1 MWLAVYLQLI
11 MFNHPFCS
19 LITVRIQQPDD
30 VNATITNNP
39 LIPGGTCWQS
49 FPSYQQL
56 NTVRIPPSSL
66 VIACQHK
73 VGTIKI
79 LNLRYLLQK
88 QVKDLNTLNS
98 TYALSSAL
106 CVIMLLLNVICHKY
120 TLVFAVA
127 LYDAVNYHKAQNF
140 AGKKTEEFGDKVLSQ
155 LIRWAK
161 NPVH

>member
-1 MWLAVYLQLI
+1 M
-11 MFNHPFCS
+11 
-19 LITVRIQQPDD
+19 
-30 VNATITNNP
+30 
-39 LIPGGTCWQS
+39 
-49 FPSYQQL
+49 
-56 NTVRIPPSSL
+56 
-66 VIACQHK
+66 
-73 VGTIKI
+73 GTIKI

-140 AGKKTEEFGDKVLSQ
+140 AGKKTL
-155 LIRWAK
+155 K
-161 NPVH
+161 NLGTRFYPS